1 MLFLSF
7 TLPIIRQPTNFGY
20 LRCLQLGREPKAR
33 RSKYRDVLLP
43 VPDNLSGRHCKGL
56 RTDLHLG
63 LSTSNR
69 LRINYSSAVDDEI
82 YLILTC
88 RPSLFGCSN
97 GKGCISVPS
106 TQSVHLLE
114 IARST
119 DKWYDAI
126 LRAEPGDIFRVKV
139 NDRNK
144 SFCRYYIV
152 SNDDVFVCDDD
163 DYEDIYLAIQH
174 EVHRHRQAS
183 RSPLVTADG
192 TWRDIALF
200 TPEPLVS
207 TRLRL

>member
-1 MLFLSF
+1 MLFLGF
-7 TLPIIRQPTNFGY
+7 TLPIISHPTSFGH
-20 LRCLQLGREPKAR
+20 LRCLQLGQETRSR
-33 RSKYRDVLLP
+33 RSKCRDLLLP
-43 VPDNLSGRHCKGL
+43 VPDNLSGRHYKGL
-56 RTDLHLG
+56 HPELHLG
-63 LSTSNR
+63 LSTSGR
-69 LRINYSSAVDDEI
+69 LRINYSSTVDDEI

-106 TQSVHLLE
+106 TQAVHLLE

-119 DKWYDAI
+119 DKWYDAV

-144 SFCRYYIV
+144 SFCRYFIA
-152 SNDDVFVCDDD
+152 SNDGVSMCSDE

-174 EVHRHRQAS
+174 EVHHQRQAS

-192 TWRDIALF
+192 TWRDVTLV

-207 TRLRL
+207 ARLRP